1 MLDRAFRAAGLLI
14 VLAAVPA
21 CSSID
26 LSQALEVTDVLS
38 GYYDDGVQPY
48 DYGDGRGPVP
58 VNQIRASLTFRL
70 HNTTSEP
77 ISSVQLLSTFWK
89 AGEDGDADSVLI
101 TAIGSD
107 GLAAG
112 AKTDPI
118 TVRSN
123 VKYNVEGA
131 RASLFAD
138 PRFVEIRIKLFGKRS
153 GRLYQLGEYPLD
165 RVILPHAGRESP
177 R

>member
-1 MLDRAFRAAGLLI
+1 MLHRALRAVGVVL
-14 VLAAVPA
+14 VLAVSPA
-21 CSSID
+21 CRTID
-26 LSQALEVTDVLS
+26 LSQALEVTDVLG

-48 DYGDGRGPVP
+48 DFGNGRGPVP

-70 HNTTSEP
+70 HNTTSES
-77 ISSVQLLSTFWK
+77 ISSIQILATFWK

-101 TAIGSD
+101 TAVGPD

-112 AKTDPI
+112 GRTDPI

-131 RASLFAD
+131 RASLFTD
-138 PRFVEIRIKLFGKRS
+138 PRFVEMSIKLFAKRS
-153 GRLYQLGEYPLD
+153 GRLYKLGEYPLD
-165 RVILPHAGRESP
+165 RVILPHAGREAP